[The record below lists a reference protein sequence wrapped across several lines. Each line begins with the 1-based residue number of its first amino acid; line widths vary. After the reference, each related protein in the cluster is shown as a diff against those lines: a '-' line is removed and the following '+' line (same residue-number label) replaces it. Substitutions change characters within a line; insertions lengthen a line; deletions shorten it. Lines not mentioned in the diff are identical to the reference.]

1 MPAAEAQSV
10 SNLLCQAGVRGLLNF
25 APVRLWV
32 PEHVYVENL
41 DVTMSLEKVAF
52 FAREGS
58 AERAERKVSEQ
69 GR

>member
-1 MPAAEAQSV
+1 VPAPEAQGV
-10 SNLLCQAGVRGLLNF
+10 ANLMCQAGVRGLLNF

-52 FAREGS
+52 FARQGDFERDGS
-58 AERAERKVSEQ
+58 E
-69 GR
+69 